1 MRLRA
6 DRPNLVTW
14 RLSGD
19 PAGRH
24 EAPGFIR
31 LARTRRIPR
40 CVRIGALLMA
50 IGLMRLARGVRSR
63 WRPLSA
69 GAVLT
74 VAGLLLGNSAW
85 GLMLPAGLLF
95 FVYPLLI
102 PASSDTDSK
111 RRYELE
117 RELPVYSIPVECHQ
131 IVLPLI
137 GK

>member
-6 DRPNLVTW
+6 GRRNLMTW
-14 RLSGD
+14 SLSGD
-19 PAGRH
+19 SASRY
-24 EAPGFIR
+24 EAPGFTR
-31 LARTRRIPR
+31 LARTRRIR
-40 CVRIGALLMA
+40 MCVHTGALLTA
-50 IGLMRLARGVRSR
+50 ISLLRLARGVRSR

-74 VAGLLLGNSAW
+74 VFGVMLRNSAW
-85 GLMLPAGLLF
+85 GLILATGLVF

-102 PASSDTDSK
+102 PASSDADRK

-131 IVLPLI
+131 VVWPP
-137 GK
+137 

>member
-6 DRPNLVTW
+6 GRRNLITW
-14 RLSGD
+14 SLSGD
-19 PAGRH
+19 SASRY
-24 EAPGFIR
+24 EAPGFTR
-31 LARTRRIPR
+31 HARTRRIR
-40 CVRIGALLMA
+40 MCVRTGALLTA
-50 IGLMRLARGVRSR
+50 ISLLRLARGVRSR

-74 VAGLLLGNSAW
+74 VFGVMLRNSAW
-85 GLMLPAGLLF
+85 GLILATGLVF

-102 PASSDTDSK
+102 PASSDADRK

-131 IVLPLI
+131 VVWPP
-137 GK
+137 